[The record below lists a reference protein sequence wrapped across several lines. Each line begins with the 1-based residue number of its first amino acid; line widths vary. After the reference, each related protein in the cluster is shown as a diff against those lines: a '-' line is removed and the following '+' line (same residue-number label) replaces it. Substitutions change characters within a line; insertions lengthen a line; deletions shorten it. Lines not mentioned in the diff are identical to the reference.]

1 MSYKAIAIYL
11 PFIKMKLKTLQYC
24 FILALLILSC
34 NNNEKT
40 IVDNKRFED
49 KTELSISTADI
60 NAIQYNEFVLSNE
73 AADLVIKWTG
83 FQEIASQV
91 EFLKT
96 ADFTFFK
103 GESSDIKNVF
113 DTAIKNIPEELD
125 INPIKSRF
133 TVIETKFL
141 KLQNDLTLDNISK
154 QDQMETIKGVLVAW
168 SNMILGINKKLEF
181 ENNDVNR
188 PE

>member
-1 MSYKAIAIYL
+1 
-11 PFIKMKLKTLQYC
+11 MKLKTLQYC
-24 FILALLILSC
+24 FILFVLLLQC
-34 NNNEKT
+34 NNNEQT
-40 IVDNKRFED
+40 SVENKRFED
-49 KTELSISTADI
+49 KSTLSISSADI
-60 NAIQYNEFVLSNE
+60 SAIQYDDFVLGTE
-73 AADLVIKWTG
+73 AKDLIIKWTG

-103 GESSDIKNVF
+103 GESADIKNVF

-168 SNMILGINKKLEF
+168 SNMILVINKKLEF